1 MDTNGVVSIEG
12 LFEHL
17 ISSLNGSLGSLKIDA
32 TRAHLDAIL
41 HNDAKL
47 PEKKIAAMASE
58 AIDLLHQIEQILEP
72 SHLVLADHFLGENS
86 TEAMVLLFG

>member
-12 LFEHL
+12 LLQHL

-72 SHLVLADHFLGENS
+72 GHLVLADHFLGENS
-86 TEAMVLLFG
+86 TEATVLLFG